1 MSFRDVPVPF
11 ELIYTHR
18 MPDNND
24 EVPVCDT
31 ALGGATGCTASCPD
45 RTRSDRVCPYGF
57 WATSKVVEHRVHA
70 RNRSRTTPPAQ
81 RKVAVTSGAVAGM
94 SEKVDLE
101 DKDACKKIETAVSAA
116 VPSGRFTRV
125 TTWDELA
132 TAVDTGRPGVIVLV
146 THTVKPPK
154 EGDALD
160 TKFELGGDVRD
171 GSRVDDRFVNPGLL
185 EPGPVVLAL
194 GCDTGDLDI
203 GFAGWVETLQVA
215 GAEIVVSTLSPV
227 PGKEVAMFVERMF
240 TLLLKEFENAPP
252 HRFGSVLTAVRRA
265 TVATGDV
272 LALSVTA
279 YGDGDVEL
287 VGAL

>member
-1 MSFRDVPVPF
+1 
-11 ELIYTHR
+11 
-18 MPDNND
+18 
-24 EVPVCDT
+24 
-31 ALGGATGCTASCPD
+31 
-45 RTRSDRVCPYGF
+45 
-57 WATSKVVEHRVHA
+57 
-70 RNRSRTTPPAQ
+70 
-81 RKVAVTSGAVAGM
+81 
-94 SEKVDLE
+94 
-101 DKDACKKIETAVSAA
+101 
-116 VPSGRFTRV
+116 
-125 TTWDELA
+125 
-132 TAVDTGRPGVIVLV
+132 VIVLV

-287 VGAL
+287 VGTL